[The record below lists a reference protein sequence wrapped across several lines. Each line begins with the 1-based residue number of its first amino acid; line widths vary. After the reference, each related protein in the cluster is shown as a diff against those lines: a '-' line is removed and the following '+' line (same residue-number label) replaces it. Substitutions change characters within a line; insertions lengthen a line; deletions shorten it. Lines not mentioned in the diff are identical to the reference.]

1 MTGVPLERPADDARA
16 TRDGSGAGPG
26 AASAPGRGR
35 RVLRRLAQGL
45 ALAAVVSVPWWG
57 RAGLRRLDFFRVRAV
72 EVSGVRYLEPAEI
85 VRRLGVDTLR
95 SIWDELAPL
104 ERRVLEHPGVRAAEV
119 ERGLPGTLR
128 VRVEER
134 LPVAFVPA
142 PAGLRVVDEGGRVLP
157 IDPSRRPVDVPIAP
171 AADTAVLRL
180 LGELR
185 DGAPAFYRQVSEV
198 RRVGRDEIVFRLP
211 DAAVRTRPT
220 VEVRRLADIR
230 FVEADLARRRL
241 RAAELDLRFRDQVIA
256 RLP

>member
-1 MTGVPLERPADDARA
+1 MTGVPLERPASDAPA
-16 TRDGSGAGPG
+16 SGDGTPPAR
-26 AASAPGRGR
+26 GRGR
-35 RVLRRLAQGL
+35 RRLRRLGQGL
-45 ALAAVVSVPWWG
+45 ALAVVLGVPWWG

-72 EVSGVRYLEPAEI
+72 EVTGTRYLEPAEI

-104 ERRVLEHPGVRAAEV
+104 ERRVLEHPGVRAATV

-142 PAGLRVVDEGGRVLP
+142 PTGLRVVDDGGRVLP
-157 IDPSRRPVDVPIAP
+157 IDPSRRQVDVPIAP

-185 DGAPAFYRQVSEV
+185 EGAPAFYRQVSEV
-198 RRVGRDEIVFRLP
+198 RRAGRDEIVFRLP
-211 DAAVRTRPT
+211 GASVRARPT
-220 VEVRRLADIR
+220 VEARRLADIR